1 MAAYRVMLHRDQ
13 LVHDP
18 ELLALLDSNTTC
30 RWIGA
35 RRHIIVSI
43 ICVQAPPVFH
53 PPFPR
58 LGVPYMSQHDL

>member
-18 ELLALLDSNTTC
+18 ELLALLESNTTC

-43 ICVQAPPVFH
+43 ICVHNPLHCFT
-53 PPFPR
+53 R
-58 LGVPYMSQHDL
+58 LGVPYISQHDL